1 MSIAPL
7 SGDVVGLPPL
17 SIKEVHSPLE
27 GEKVN
32 FFDLSSH
39 HRAKTALDFGVKMR
53 ASNAH
58 IFVVGGED
66 SGRMTGTIEFLKESM
81 QQLPAAYDWVYLNNF
96 VSSYRPLPFRLP
108 ARKGAQLKKTMQ
120 EFIEAMQE
128 IIQKTFSSPNYV
140 NKVNSLTAALEGEV
154 QIKIDEI
161 QTLAN
166 SKGLYIETGVDEFTI
181 GAMDKEN
188 KKKGKESEKPYTS
201 QDIQEIRERIGEVTS
216 AAHLSNRQLNKKIQA
231 IKKQEAQKIMIKL
244 IKPLIDEFS
253 PYLGTWLSDLQ
264 NDVLDHVDDFLE
276 EIPEAEVLS
285 GINDRYAINLLI
297 DNRDNPN
304 PAVTIDPSPSYES
317 LFGSIKYRATP
328 TGYTTDFGMIRAGSL
343 HRANGGIL
351 VLRAE
356 ALANDGELW
365 NEIKMALRDKVIRIE
380 ERHRENSMPM
390 LDAPDPEPIPLDV
403 QIVLVG
409 SPMWYYNFFFN
420 DPEFRS
426 YFRIKADIEPD
437 LPITQEN
444 IDAYS
449 KLIRCLA
456 LNQSKK
462 TIETSAI
469 EYVLGYSCR
478 WTNHRERF
486 SSKFEVL
493 GDIVGEAGVLAEEA
507 GSDSIRLLDIKDAF
521 SNRRVRNSILEDRSY
536 REIESG
542 VILIDTI
549 GKGIGQIN
557 ALTVLNTGD
566 HQYGMPNRVSATTY
580 VGEEGVINIERLT
593 DLGGPI
599 QQKGAMILDGYLN
612 GLFAQKHP
620 VSCNCSLTFEQ
631 NYGEVEGD
639 SASLAELLAIV
650 SSLSQTPIRQDLA
663 VTGSINQ
670 LGQVQAVGGLIHK
683 IEGFFRTCQQ
693 RGLTGTQGVVIP
705 KSNMSSLVL
714 RDEVAQAIREEKFFI
729 WPVDTVAEAVEIL
742 MSQPA
747 GNLDSEGNYPK
758 HTVFS
763 AVMKQLKEYQKFLD
777 RHHKIH

>member
-7 SGDVVGLPPL
+7 SADVVGLPPL
-17 SIKEVHSPLE
+17 SIKEIDLNVE
-27 GEKVN
+27 NETVN

-39 HRAKTALDFGVKMR
+39 HRAKTALEFGVKMR
-53 ASNAH
+53 FSNAH
-58 IFVVGGED
+58 IFVVAGED

-81 QQLPAAYDWVYLNNF
+81 QKLPAAFDWVYLNNF
-96 VSSYRPLPFRLP
+96 ISSYRPLPFRLP
-108 ARKGAQLKKTMQ
+108 AQKGFQLKKSMQ
-120 EFIEAMQE
+120 EFIEGMQE
-128 IIQKTFSSPNYV
+128 IIQKTFSSPTYV

-161 QTLAN
+161 QKIAGT
-166 SKGLYIETGVDEFTI
+166 KGLYIEAGPDEFMI
-181 GAMDKEN
+181 GAIDKDV
-188 KKKGKESEKPYTS
+188 KKKGKESEKLYTS
-201 QDIQEIRERIGEVTS
+201 HDIQEIRERIGEVTS
-216 AAHLSNRQLNKKIQA
+216 AAHLSNRQLNKKIQG
-231 IKKQEAQKIMIKL
+231 IKRQEVQKIMSKL
-244 IKPLIDEFS
+244 IKPLVDDYS
-253 PYLGTWLSDLQ
+253 AYLGGWIAELQ
-264 NDVLDHVDDFLE
+264 NDILDHIDDFLE
-276 EIPEAEVLS
+276 DVSESEGS
-285 GINDRYAINLLI
+285 GINERYAVNLLV
-297 DNRDNPN
+297 DNRENPS
-304 PAVTIDPSPSYES
+304 PSVTIDPSPSYES
-317 LFGSIKYRATP
+317 LFGSIKYRAAP

-356 ALANDGELW
+356 ALANDGDLW

-380 ERHRENSMPM
+380 ERHRENSIPM

-437 LPITQEN
+437 LPTTQEN
-444 IDAYS
+444 IDTYS

-456 LNQSKK
+456 RSQAKK
-462 TIETSAI
+462 DIEIDAI

-478 WTNHRERF
+478 WSSHRERF

-493 GDIVGEAGVLAEEA
+493 ADIVGEAGVLASEA
-507 GSDSIRLLDIKDAF
+507 ESISIRLLDIKEAF
-521 SNRRVRNSILEDRSY
+521 SNRRIRNSNLEDRSY
-536 REIESG
+536 RDIESG
-542 VILIDTI
+542 LILIDTM
-549 GKGIGQIN
+549 GSGVGQIN

-639 SASLAELLAIV
+639 SASLAELMAIV
-650 SSLSQTPIRQDLA
+650 SSLSQIPIRQDLA

-683 IEGFFRTCQQ
+683 VEGFFRLCQQ

-705 KSNMSSLVL
+705 KSNMSSLIL
-714 RDEVAQAIREEKFFI
+714 RDEVTQAIREEKFFI
-729 WPVDTVAEAVEIL
+729 WAVDTVAEAVEIL
-742 MSQPA
+742 MARPA
-747 GNLDSEGNYPK
+747 GHADVEGNYPK
-758 HTVFS
+758 GTVFA
-763 AVMKQLKEYQKFLD
+763 AVMKQLKEYQKFID
-777 RHHKIH
+777 RHHKPH